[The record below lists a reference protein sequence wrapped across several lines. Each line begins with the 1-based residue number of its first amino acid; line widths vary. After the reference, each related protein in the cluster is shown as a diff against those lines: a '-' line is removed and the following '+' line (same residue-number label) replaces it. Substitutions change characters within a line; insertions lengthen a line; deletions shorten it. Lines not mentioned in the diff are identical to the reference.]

1 MKREGMVLNNPVF
14 IVRNLEHIG
23 ARSSSLLNEV
33 RCIEGN
39 EETEPPSIVRPEVF
53 PVSEMILS
61 NDSLAR
67 SHHLV
72 WRTELLNDLWQ
83 TRLAV
88 FDEAHILG
96 RKGLVEGYSLPY
108 DRALETSGK
117 QRRAEHR
124 YQRCPQS

>member
-14 IVRNLEHIG
+14 ITRNLEHVG

-33 RCIEGN
+33 RCVEGN

-83 TRLAV
+83 TRFAV

-96 RKGLVEGYSLPY
+96 RKGLVEGYSLPH
-108 DRALETSGK
+108 DRTPETSGK
-117 QRRAEHR
+117 QHRAEHR
-124 YQRCPQS
+124 YQTCPQS